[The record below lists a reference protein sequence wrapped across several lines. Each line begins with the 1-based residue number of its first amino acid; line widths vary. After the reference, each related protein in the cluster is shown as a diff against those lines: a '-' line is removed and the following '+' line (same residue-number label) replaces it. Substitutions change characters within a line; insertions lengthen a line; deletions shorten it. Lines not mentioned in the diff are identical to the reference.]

1 MQLPAAPGAL
11 APSLL
16 AIPVAFGIN
25 GAAALAESP
34 LALVL
39 TGLLVSA
46 GLFSIIFFVS
56 GGSHFQDPLFCVF
69 VVFSFTSVVDLIISL
84 EEDGFISGFM
94 EVYVREG
101 EPYLRTAHGIMI
113 CYWDGVIHYGLYLA
127 MMAAIGQ
134 RRNYRNLGLFWLGSL
149 MMSIIVFLLGNL
161 IGKYSSDLSP
171 VFLLNLPYILIPIW
185 AGVRL
190 FQQPKALPCLSPEK
204 VAEEQRKRLYQ
215 RPQDMGLVLVLL
227 LIAAFTFFRGMVVLD
242 CPADSC
248 FEYIYQHE
256 PYLRDP
262 VAYPKV
268 QMLISMFYV
277 LPFFCLCIYGLVL
290 PGCSWLPD
298 WSLVFAGAVAQMCP
312 RSPWAA
318 LPAALLLLTCVLA
331 SDTVPSA
338 RGRKKVVH
346 VMEGESGAV
355 VVQTAPGKVVTH
367 RGGTIIL
374 PCRYHY
380 DVSAHDPAEIRLKWT
395 KVTEPM
401 AFVDVFVALGKARR
415 AFGSYRGRT
424 ALQEDGFG
432 DASLIIRNVTLQDYG
447 RYECEVT
454 NELEDDAGMVKLDLE
469 GVIFPYHPRLGRY
482 TLNFHEAQQACL
494 EQDGILASHDQ
505 LHQAWLEGMDWC
517 NAGWLEDGSVQ
528 YPISRPREECG
539 RKDTPV
545 GVRNY
550 GYRHKESEHYDAFC
564 FTSNLNG
571 KVYFLKTYRKLS
583 YAEAV
588 QACKNNGAAVAKVG
602 QLYAAWKIQLLD
614 RCEAGW
620 LEDGSIRYPIVNPRA
635 RCGGR
640 EPGVRNLGFPD
651 KKYKLFGVYCFKK
664 AGEAA
669 PEKALG
675 GGGHPNRV

>member
-1 MQLPAAPGAL
+1 MTRPAGPPLPAL
-11 APSLL
+11 AP
-16 AIPVAFGIN
+16 
-25 GAAALAESP
+25 E
-34 LALVL
+34 
-39 TGLLVSA
+39 
-46 GLFSIIFFVS
+46 
-56 GGSHFQDPLFCVF
+56 
-69 VVFSFTSVVDLIISL
+69 
-84 EEDGFISGFM
+84 
-94 EVYVREG
+94 
-101 EPYLRTAHGIMI
+101 
-113 CYWDGVIHYGLYLA
+113 
-127 MMAAIGQ
+127 
-134 RRNYRNLGLFWLGSL
+134 
-149 MMSIIVFLLGNL
+149 
-161 IGKYSSDLSP
+161 
-171 VFLLNLPYILIPIW
+171 
-185 AGVRL
+185 
-190 FQQPKALPCLSPEK
+190 QPA
-204 VAEEQRKRLYQ
+204 
-215 RPQDMGLVLVLL
+215 
-227 LIAAFTFFRGMVVLD
+227 
-242 CPADSC
+242 
-248 FEYIYQHE
+248 
-256 PYLRDP
+256 
-262 VAYPKV
+262 
-268 QMLISMFYV
+268 
-277 LPFFCLCIYGLVL
+277 
-290 PGCSWLPD
+290 
-298 WSLVFAGAVAQMCP
+298 MCP

-318 LPAALLLLTCVLA
+318 VPAALLLLTCVLA

-380 DVSAHDPAEIRLKWT
+380 DVAAHDPAEIRLKWT

-571 KVYFLKTYRKLS
+571 KVYYLKTYRKLS
-583 YAEAV
+583 YPEAV

-664 AGEAA
+664 AGEDA
-669 PEKALG
+669 PEKAVG

>member
-25 GAAALAESP
+25 GAAALADP
-34 LALVL
+34 LVLVL

-46 GLFSIIFFVS
+46 SLFSIIFFIS

-69 VVFSFTSVVDLIISL
+69 VVFSFTSIVDLIIAL

-113 CYWDGVIHYGLYLA
+113 CYWDGIIHYGLYLA
-127 MMAAIGQ
+127 MTAAIGQ

-171 VFLLNLPYILIPIW
+171 AFLLNLPYILIPLW
-185 AGVRL
+185 AGLRL

-215 RPQDMGLVLVLL
+215 RPQDMGLVLLLL

-268 QMLISMFYV
+268 QMLIFMFYV

-346 VMEGESGAV
+346 VMEGDSGAV

>member
-1 MQLPAAPGAL
+1 MLMAL
-11 APSLL
+11 
-16 AIPVAFGIN
+16 
-25 GAAALAESP
+25 
-34 LALVL
+34 
-39 TGLLVSA
+39 
-46 GLFSIIFFVS
+46 
-56 GGSHFQDPLFCVF
+56 
-69 VVFSFTSVVDLIISL
+69 
-84 EEDGFISGFM
+84 
-94 EVYVREG
+94 
-101 EPYLRTAHGIMI
+101 
-113 CYWDGVIHYGLYLA
+113 
-127 MMAAIGQ
+127 
-134 RRNYRNLGLFWLGSL
+134 
-149 MMSIIVFLLGNL
+149 
-161 IGKYSSDLSP
+161 LSP
-171 VFLLNLPYILIPIW
+171 
-185 AGVRL
+185 
-190 FQQPKALPCLSPEK
+190 
-204 VAEEQRKRLYQ
+204 
-215 RPQDMGLVLVLL
+215 
-227 LIAAFTFFRGMVVLD
+227 
-242 CPADSC
+242 
-248 FEYIYQHE
+248 
-256 PYLRDP
+256 
-262 VAYPKV
+262 
-268 QMLISMFYV
+268 
-277 LPFFCLCIYGLVL
+277 
-290 PGCSWLPD
+290 
-298 WSLVFAGAVAQMCP
+298 QMCP
-312 RSPWAA
+312 QGPW
-318 LPAALLLLTCVLA
+318 AALLLLVGVLA
-331 SDTVPSA
+331 SDTPPSA

-346 VMEGESGAV
+346 VLEGDSGAV

-380 DVSAHDPAEIRLKWT
+380 DVSAHDPDEIRLKWT

-454 NELEDDAGMVKLDLE
+454 NELEDDTGMVKLDLE

-494 EQDGILASHDQ
+494 QQDGILASHDQ

-517 NAGWLEDGSVQ
+517 NAGWLQDGSVQ
-528 YPISRPREECG
+528 YPISHPREECG

-571 KVYFLKTYRKLS
+571 KVYFLKTFRKLS

-664 AGEAA
+664 AGDAP
-669 PEKALG
+669 PEKKKG
-675 GGGHPNRV
+675 EGHPNRV

>member
-1 MQLPAAPGAL
+1 AL
-11 APSLL
+11 
-16 AIPVAFGIN
+16 
-25 GAAALAESP
+25 
-34 LALVL
+34 
-39 TGLLVSA
+39 
-46 GLFSIIFFVS
+46 
-56 GGSHFQDPLFCVF
+56 
-69 VVFSFTSVVDLIISL
+69 
-84 EEDGFISGFM
+84 
-94 EVYVREG
+94 
-101 EPYLRTAHGIMI
+101 
-113 CYWDGVIHYGLYLA
+113 
-127 MMAAIGQ
+127 
-134 RRNYRNLGLFWLGSL
+134 
-149 MMSIIVFLLGNL
+149 
-161 IGKYSSDLSP
+161 LSP
-171 VFLLNLPYILIPIW
+171 
-185 AGVRL
+185 
-190 FQQPKALPCLSPEK
+190 QM
-204 VAEEQRKRLYQ
+204 
-215 RPQDMGLVLVLL
+215 RP
-227 LIAAFTFFRGMVVLD
+227 RG
-242 CPADSC
+242 
-248 FEYIYQHE
+248 
-256 PYLRDP
+256 
-262 VAYPKV
+262 
-268 QMLISMFYV
+268 
-277 LPFFCLCIYGLVL
+277 
-290 PGCSWLPD
+290 
-298 WSLVFAGAVAQMCP
+298 
-312 RSPWAA
+312 PWAA
-318 LPAALLLLTCVLA
+318 GLAALLLLAGVLT
-331 SDTVPSA
+331 SDALPST

-346 VMEGESGAV
+346 VMEGDSGTV

-380 DVSAHDPAEIRLKWT
+380 DMSAHDPAEIRLKWT

-454 NELEDDAGMVKLDLE
+454 NELEDDTGMVKLDLE
-469 GVIFPYHPRLGRY
+469 GTGVAAPGRRDGDKEDHGCPHVPCGMARTWFPVPCLRAGLGPALRPVV
-482 TLNFHEAQQACL
+482 FP
-494 EQDGILASHDQ
+494 
-505 LHQAWLEGMDWC
+505 GMC
-517 NAGWLEDGSVQ
+517 
-528 YPISRPREECG
+528 R
-539 RKDTPV
+539 
-545 GVRNY
+545 
-550 GYRHKESEHYDAFC
+550 
-564 FTSNLNG
+564 G

-675 GGGHPNRV
+675 GGHPNRV